1 MQLGPFNGV
10 YVYANKIEGPL
21 YGAHKKSTVEV
32 QKIVNGEWTSP
43 SSLDPGSGS
52 VNFNFYIGE
61 QTNVGHVRVISSIG
75 PDLLGKVLVPA
86 KLHKET
92 TREIRY
98 APWRYIPSQKTQQN
112 KTFLVQGA
120 STAVQ
125 NFAFDGMDDI
135 D

>member
-21 YGAHKKSTVEV
+21 YGDYKKSTVEV

-43 SSLDPGSGS
+43 SSPDPGTGS
-52 VNFNFYIGE
+52 ANFNFYIGGS
-61 QTNVGHVRVISSIG
+61 TNVGRVRVIASIA
-75 PDLLGKVLVPA
+75 PDLSGKVLVPA

-98 APWRYIPSQKTQQN
+98 APWRYIPSQKTQQT